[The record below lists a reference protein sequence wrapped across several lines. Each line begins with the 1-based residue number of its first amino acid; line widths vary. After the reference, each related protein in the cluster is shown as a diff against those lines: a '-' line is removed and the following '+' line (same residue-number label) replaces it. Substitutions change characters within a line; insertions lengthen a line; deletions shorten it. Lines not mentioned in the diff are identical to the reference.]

1 MLEKDEN
8 ETPTQGSKNMQPK
21 ISSFFKSS
29 FSSPAPDPIV
39 EDGGGSDDDELALW
53 RNTQHTFVNTYKRR
67 STNSDRSNNRS
78 VPTESTLKVLCS
90 KPVEIVPAKTLNKKR
105 SYAQFHLELGQ
116 SDFLLHTC
124 TTCGIKYAPGDEED
138 EKTHKTFH
146 NNYTHGIP
154 FKGWR
159 NERTVHMPCIEGGHI
174 VLVLDCDP
182 LAHRNKVQE
191 VVKMMEIELGGG
203 WILHKLC
210 KVYLYISSHRIAGCV
225 IAEPIEEA
233 FQILSSPVDGSSNG
247 GIPKKT
253 RLNSTTLHFGGV
265 VLQREAMKRVPSAS
279 CPEVLDGN
287 HSGVIVCQ
295 KEPKAAVCGIR
306 AIWVGP
312 SNRRKHIATQ
322 LLDAVRRSFCMGFVV
337 EQSQLAF
344 SQPTCAGKALA
355 SSYTGDKPFLVY
367 KTNNLNS

>member
-1 MLEKDEN
+1 
-8 ETPTQGSKNMQPK
+8 MQSR

-29 FSSPAPDPIV
+29 SSSPAPNPIV
-39 EDGGGSDDDELALW
+39 EDGGSSDDDELTLW
-53 RNTQHTFVNTYKRR
+53 KRTEHTFLNTYKRR
-67 STNSDRSNNRS
+67 STKSDRSNYRNL
-78 VPTESTLKVLCS
+78 PTESNLEEFCS
-90 KPVEIVPAKTLNKKR
+90 KPEDMVPARTLNKRR
-105 SYAQFHLELGQ
+105 SYVQFHLELGQ

-124 TTCGIKYAPGDEED
+124 TACGIKYAPGDEDD

-159 NERTVHMPCIEGGHI
+159 NGRTVHMPCIEGGRI

-182 LAHRNKVQE
+182 LAQRNKVQE

-210 KVYLYISSHRIAGCV
+210 KAYLYISSHRVAGCV
-225 IAEPIEEA
+225 VAEPIKEA
-233 FQILSSPVDGSSNG
+233 FQILSSSVDVSSNG

-253 RLNSTTLHFGGV
+253 RLNSTTLQFGGV
-265 VLQREAMKRVPSAS
+265 ILQREAIKRAPAS
-279 CPEVLDGN
+279 ICLEMGGN
-287 HSGVIVCQ
+287 HTGVIACK

-306 AIWVGP
+306 AIWVTP

-322 LLDAVRRSFCMGFVV
+322 LLDAVRRSFCTGFVI
-337 EQSQLAF
+337 EQSKLAF
-344 SQPTCAGKALA
+344 SQPTWAGKALA
-355 SSYTGDKPFLVY
+355 SSYTCNGSFLVY